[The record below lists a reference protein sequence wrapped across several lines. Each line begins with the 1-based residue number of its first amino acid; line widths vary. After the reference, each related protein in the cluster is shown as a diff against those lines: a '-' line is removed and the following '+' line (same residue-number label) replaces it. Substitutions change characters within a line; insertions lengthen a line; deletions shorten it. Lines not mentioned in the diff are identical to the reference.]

1 MKKAKIVSLVL
12 CIGVILLLIGCASTT
27 SGKATSIEQ
36 AHPERLA
43 KTYIGMDVNEFKTV
57 WPEATR
63 SGISDGRETYVFIYD
78 HIFLYAPDYRIHTYF
93 YFVEN
98 KLVGYDSE
106 RKGML

>member
-1 MKKAKIVSLVL
+1 MEKTKFVSLVL
-12 CIGVILLLIGCASTT
+12 FIGIIFFGCASTT
-27 SGKATSIEQ
+27 SGKATSVEQ